1 MTRRGWA
8 TVIVGAWAVSLGWL
22 VKRTYFRS
30 TGAKLAEAALAVPP
44 GAMFYRLAVGA
55 QQLGYASTTIDTL
68 RDSIRVEDVLVI
80 DVPALGKL
88 HRSSGRSE
96 AILDRAL
103 RLRRVTASYDGE
115 GGRVDAHAA
124 ISDDS
129 VLHVTIITGDDSQ
142 ATTVKLTRPI
152 ILPS

>member
-8 TVIVGAWAVSLGWL
+8 IVIVSAWAVSLGWL
-22 VKRTYFRS
+22 FKRTYFRS

-80 DVPALGKL
+80 DVPALGKTL
-88 HRSSGRSE
+88 YE
-96 AILDRAL
+96 AN
-103 RLRRVTASYDGE
+103 VASHFGVNQKQQ
-115 GGRVDAHAA
+115 R
-124 ISDDS
+124 IN
-129 VLHVTIITGDDSQ
+129 LKQ
-142 ATTVKLTRPI
+142 
-152 ILPS
+152 